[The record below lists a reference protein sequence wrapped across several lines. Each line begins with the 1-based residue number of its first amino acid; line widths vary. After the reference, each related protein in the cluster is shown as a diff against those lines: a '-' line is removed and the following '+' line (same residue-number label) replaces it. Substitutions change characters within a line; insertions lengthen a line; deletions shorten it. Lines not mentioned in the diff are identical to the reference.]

1 MTDIPSTW
9 PEIRDWRKRHR
20 EALLRARVDAGPAK
34 RGEWS
39 AVIAAELQRI
49 VPTLKPATVGF
60 YWPFKGEFDA
70 RPLARALIAEGIGM
84 ALPAVVQPKTPL
96 EFRRWTPGME
106 MESGVYNIPIP
117 KARDL
122 VEPDV
127 LLVPLVG
134 FDPQRYR
141 LGYGG
146 GYYDRTIAS
155 FARKPVAV
163 GIGFEL
169 SRLPTI
175 HPQPFDIPM
184 TMVVTE
190 AVVTEAVVMKD

>member
-1 MTDIPSTW
+1 MTDNPTTW
-9 PEIRDWRKRHR
+9 PEIRVWRKQQR
-20 EALLRARVDAGPAK
+20 EALLRARVDAGPA
-34 RGEWS
+34 RRQEWGR
-39 AVIAAELQRI
+39 VIEAELRRLLPSRNPKI
-49 VPTLKPATVGF
+49 IGF

-70 RPLARALIAEGIGM
+70 RPLARELIAGGVGM

-106 MESGVYNIPIP
+106 MESAVYNIPVP

-134 FDPQRYR
+134 FDEAGYR

-155 FARKPVAV
+155 FKARPYAI

-169 SRLPTI
+169 SRLATI
-175 HPQPFDIPM
+175 YPQDFDLRMSVIV
-184 TMVVTE
+184 TEIGVTE
-190 AVVTEAVVMKD
+190 AGTAGN

>member
-1 MTDIPSTW
+1 MTETPTTW
-9 PEIRDWRKRHR
+9 PEIRVWRKQQR
-20 EALLRARVDAGPAK
+20 EALLRARVDAGTAK
-34 RGEWS
+34 RQEWGRVIEGELRRLL
-39 AVIAAELQRI
+39 ADCN
-49 VPTLKPATVGF
+49 PKTVGF

-70 RPLARALIAEGIGM
+70 RPLARELITNGVGM

-106 MESGVYNIPIP
+106 MESAVYNIPVP

-134 FDPQRYR
+134 FDAAGYR

-155 FARKPVAV
+155 FKVRPYAI

-169 SRLPTI
+169 SQLATI
-175 HPQPFDIPM
+175 YPQDFDLRMSVI
-184 TMVVTE
+184 VTE
-190 AVVTEAVVMKD
+190 TGVKTQA